1 MSSEQSDLAEE
12 LGRWAYNKC
21 LDHLMAEHQKIS
33 KIHNELGRRLAAAKQ
48 AIHGLSKLLD
58 RQIPEEYQD
67 QPRPDFSKH
76 SGPKKPPQIPGKPNP
91 VPGKPE
97 PDPDKPPAVPGKPDP
112 IPGVQTR

>member
-1 MSSEQSDLAEE
+1 MSSEQSDLAEA
-12 LGRWAYNKC
+12 LGRTETYNKC
-21 LDHLMAEHQKIS
+21 LDHLMAEHQEIS

-58 RQIPEEYQD
+58 RQIPEEYQY

-76 SGPKKPPQIPGKPNP
+76 SGPKKPPQIPGKP
-91 VPGKPE
+91 
-97 PDPDKPPAVPGKPDP
+97 DP